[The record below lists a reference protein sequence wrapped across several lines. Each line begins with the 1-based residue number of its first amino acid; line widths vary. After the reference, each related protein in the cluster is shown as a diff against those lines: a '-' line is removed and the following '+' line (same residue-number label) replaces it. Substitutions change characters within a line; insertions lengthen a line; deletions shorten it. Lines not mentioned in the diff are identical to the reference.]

1 MAIGDIDFGPGV
13 SRPMDA
19 VKRQFS
25 AIVWQKGKPP
35 LDSELNLMSQVDWE
49 SLRQVVRNYMPSG
62 FLMDPTRSIEDYQFD
77 PLWANRFRLG
87 NPRIPIGHHDANEKD
102 SVVWANVNGWIIPVC
117 GTNTA
122 EGNLFNVINLKAPP
136 QSDARIDF
144 VFLEAWQCRVDPN
157 PSTTNKPSAST
168 LWKHGNVN
176 YGGTNLTDDLED
188 PTIGYE
194 TTARIQ
200 VQYRLRVQGGGGG
213 FGTSVPLDVYPDG
226 LGYPDIYGQGANATP
241 QAALGAFVNMRQEL
255 GDPGLWR
262 AGNGDPDNDYGTI
275 DGYVYA
281 IPVCAI
287 FRRGSNVYVA
297 VNQAGNPT
305 QNGSFCRTPSAIN
318 PSAADLS
325 TVRLNQFLR
334 SIDGVAAPA
343 IVSVTGLAGSGLD
356 DSGHVLSSVFLVID
370 NEIVGVSNVNVGAG
384 TITIPIGGRGRFGT
398 AAAGHVTGSIV
409 GFYNT
414 RPDGLFADEVAAT
427 DVLDLRHAV
436 NAQDWDFNRLLAHN
450 VAALA
455 KGTLRSAW
463 KLSAVGDTQGPVV
476 HEVDYMYA
484 SNAALVP
491 NYTYPVDGT
500 DGVRTVFSDAAAIQ
514 PDVTILL
521 DNDAVQVDGVVDDT
535 FETNVT
541 WDVSPGFH
549 ASGWMNSQ
557 TNQFTDNSVIH
568 LYTGGEDG
576 NGGARRTF
584 RTSGDRGVRLLT
596 PREYWKTG
604 YPTVTPDVGH
614 QYPVTLRFPNYRVFQ
629 PIPTDISGTP
639 TAGYPALADRHVG
652 PMYPSRESNFERPF
666 IVLGG
671 ILHSSLK
678 TTITANA
685 ATMTKTISGQVY
697 ELDVGINFDTYGNWY
712 STNTGVPPTPTEGEF
727 EDDPTQVVDPLF
739 HGLRTLYGMLTD
751 GGRDRTG
758 DSSEVYVVLY
768 GDKDSKTNN
777 GAFKV
782 VGAGTL
788 GMTMR
793 QGSLPTSIQLVPL
806 GAEALSGAPNGWDLT
821 NNVMTVEFRSQH
833 THAEDTSSHAT
844 DWADIAIVLTDLGGQ
859 KDNHPWGSLTIGNP
873 PVTYRAGLLGGSA
886 ADGYDLSLPVGAGP
900 DFFPELESKLLIS
913 VTLQYHPGHGAMARV
928 PDDIVR
934 FARTKSNPI
943 DGRYL
948 RQCPATLDPT
958 FPGFTGAPVDETVW
972 PANHIQLWNRLPGL
986 GWAAPDAPN
995 YGGNVVGF
1003 TEQDREHELFVDS
1016 GSKTAIFRPFR
1027 SREMT
1032 LGGVT
1037 YPTIAGPV
1045 TTGFAATKCL
1055 LGTYNFA
1062 AFHPGI
1068 FKDDL
1073 VLWTGTAGTEK
1084 RLGIEVP
1091 QEFMP
1096 RFGRQDIPF
1105 HRYDGEN
1112 PMVIMPG
1119 INHLF
1124 RDSADITNPVF
1135 NIIGGYPTVVGLA
1148 AVNPMYFLTCLDDQV
1163 TAVDYAKAGTTTL
1176 WANNVPYV
1184 GARLTTDISIF
1195 SPFGPE
1201 VLDNLLAVN
1210 SSDLGRGLRGIQLP
1224 PYYGPAR
1231 VIGVFDIRDAFT
1243 KTGHLINPIDRWS
1256 PDGADPAPNLLRED
1270 ADRQTLFILRDGA
1283 KDYTNE
1289 SGDHT
1294 YIIPENALDL
1304 TRCLNW
1310 DPNNPT
1316 DFADMDFVV
1325 VCTVFGF
1332 AKDWING
1339 NNYVLARGI
1348 NGAGVAQADG
1358 DVGLELNEG
1367 IPMVIP
1373 CPAAPDEFYVAY
1385 NRTAYQG
1392 DVYMSRQAT
1401 ASTASDYQ
1409 VRYGQLTSTQQYAMR
1424 WPIQQYDVNGAY
1436 VPQIPNARAFEVL
1449 ASMDF
1454 YTTMGTGKIG
1464 GQLYPGT
1471 PLDVGYVE
1479 NSENAALRKP
1489 DEASSPM
1496 WQVFPRAYSEGQ
1508 KSSDNRAQ
1516 MGLTVVSVGDLD
1528 QGIAA
1533 STDKKAFIKFKLL
1546 DGSYETLY
1554 YTRQQSVTAMTAYL
1568 AGLGV
1573 SNPANNLITIQETIK
1588 PREFKGTYTF
1598 PAPTTLIPGASTTKN
1613 ATITGASVGDSVVVS
1628 YDQDAPMTNV
1638 IIRGKVTATD
1648 TVTLLVTNVVTP
1660 SAFEMLGAAHDQAAI
1675 KSDTIAVI
1683 IGGAPVAIPAHDVS
1697 APWLYAFTGA
1707 SLTTGSMVIAAYS
1720 ASPGGDQEK
1729 LFFTGYVTGADQV
1742 AIRAHNPTDIP
1753 ITPNAGDVLR
1763 VAILEKFD
1771 VSATSV
1777 FTYDLGT
1784 EVVNIRVLHTP
1795 SPLTFDAANETAYE
1809 TVGKITN
1816 HPKISKSLV
1825 AKISLT
1831 STIRMEAVPTGA
1843 EGNQI
1848 RIAIGNMDP
1857 VIASVIS
1864 SALRLDAPYTN
1875 SRTNSVSFR
1884 LDTSAN
1890 FFGGRDVPMNAGPGT
1905 SQVKLTGMIERFPTG
1920 ALIQDSDFL
1929 CENPLIDSS
1938 SAMKSSAA
1946 GPRAIQS
1953 IMPLT
1958 NGGDEYTRFMGAPG
1972 ELVAQ
1977 SDGAVMTTSF
1987 GAWRRDN
1994 LTGSRIFRMYRGG
2007 GPLYVLSGDN
2017 PGGPVEW
2024 VSESFPSAITPVL
2037 KGGVLVCRA
2046 MLVRNFYEET
2056 QPLAGATKMSDGDEI
2071 QMVIS
2076 TYGMLG
2082 NTDLQRDG
2090 MTLSGVIS
2098 PAGYGEGYAASDRYR
2113 LAGRPMFKGTVRQVP
2128 NPANVILAVYPDGIR

>member
-1 MAIGDIDFGPGV
+1 MAIGDIDFGTGV

-35 LDSELNLMSQVDWE
+35 LDSELNLMSQVEWE
-49 SLRQVVRNYMPSG
+49 SLRQVVRSQMPSG
-62 FLMDPTRSIEDYQFD
+62 FLMDPTRSIEDYQFN
-77 PLWANRFRLG
+77 PLWSNRFRLG
-87 NPRIPIGHHDANEKD
+87 NPRTPVGLREGAEKD
-102 SVVWANVNGWIIPVC
+102 PVVWANVNGWIIPVC

-122 EGNLFNVINLKAPP
+122 EGNLFNVIDLKAPP
-136 QSDARIDF
+136 QSDARIDY

-168 LWKHGNVN
+168 LYKYGNVG
-176 YGGTNLTDDLED
+176 YGGTNLADDLED

-226 LGYPDIYGQGANATP
+226 LGYTDIYGQGANATP

-262 AGNGDPDNDYGTI
+262 AGNGDPDNNYGTI

-305 QNGSFCRTPSAIN
+305 QNGSFNRTPSAIS
-318 PSAADLS
+318 PSAADLTTLALSPVFPLSS
-325 TVRLNQFLR
+325 TYV
-334 SIDGVAAPA
+334 GPVT
-343 IVSVTGLAGSGLD
+343 VTGLADSGLAD
-356 DSGHVLSSVFLVID
+356 AGHILSSVFLVID
-370 NEIVGVSNVNVGAG
+370 GEIIGVSAINVGAG
-384 TITIPIGGRGRFGT
+384 TITIPAGGRGRFGT
-398 AAAGHVTGSIV
+398 AAVGHVAGSTI

-484 SNAALVP
+484 GNSALHP

-521 DNDAVQVDGVVDDT
+521 DNDAVQANGVVDDT

-557 TNQFTDNSVIH
+557 INKFTDNSVIH

-584 RTSGDRGVRLLT
+584 RDAGTRGVRILT

-604 YPTVTPDVGH
+604 YPTVTPDVGN
-614 QYPVTLRFPNYRVFQ
+614 QYPVTLRFPDYKAFQ

-639 TAGYPALADRHVG
+639 SAGYPALADRHVG
-652 PMYPSRESNFERPF
+652 PMYPSHESNFERPF

-671 ILHSSLK
+671 ILHTALK
-678 TTITANA
+678 TTLTANLA
-685 ATMTKTISGQVY
+685 SMKKTIAGQVY
-697 ELDVGINFDTYGNWY
+697 ELDVGIDFDAYGSWY
-712 STNTGVPPTPTEGEF
+712 STDTGLAPPNGEF
-727 EDDPTQVVDPLF
+727 ENNPANVADPLF

-751 GGRDRTG
+751 DGRDRTG
-758 DSSEVYVVLY
+758 DSSEVYVVMY
-768 GDKDSKTNN
+768 GDKGSKTNN

-793 QGSLPTSIQLVPL
+793 PGSNATSIQLVPL
-806 GAEALSGAPNGWDLT
+806 CAEPMLGVNSGWDNT
-821 NNVMTVEFRSQH
+821 GNVMTIEFRSQH

-844 DWADIAIVLTDLGGQ
+844 KWADIAIVLTDIGGQ
-859 KDNHPWGSLTIGNP
+859 TATHPWGALAVGNP

-900 DFFPELESKLLIS
+900 SFFPELESKLLIS
-913 VTLQYHPGHGAMARV
+913 TTLQYHPGHGAMARV

-934 FARTKSNPI
+934 FARTKANPT

-948 RQCPATLDPT
+948 RQCPATLDPA
-958 FPGFTGAPVDETVW
+958 FPGTTGAPVDEITW
-972 PANHIQLWNRLPGL
+972 PSNHVQLWNRLPGL
-986 GWAAPDAPN
+986 GWSAPFAPN

-1003 TEQDREHELFVDS
+1003 TEQDREHELFVDA

-1032 LGGVT
+1032 LGGTT
-1037 YPTIAGPV
+1037 YPTIAGPLA
-1045 TTGFAATKCL
+1045 GFAADKCL
-1055 LGTYNFA
+1055 LGVYDF
-1062 AFHPGI
+1062 PGGLI
-1068 FKDDL
+1068 YKDDL
-1073 VLWTGTAGTEK
+1073 ELWTGTSTTGK

-1091 QEFMP
+1091 REFMP

-1112 PMVIMPG
+1112 PMAIMPG

-1135 NIIGGYPTVVGLA
+1135 NIIGGYSTVAVLA
-1148 AVNPMYFLTCLDDQV
+1148 AVNPMYFLTALNGGG
-1163 TAVDYAKAGTTTL
+1163 AAIPYAKAGTTVG

-1184 GARLTTDISIF
+1184 GARLTTDIDIF

-1243 KTGHLINPIDRWS
+1243 KTGHLINPTDRWS

-1270 ADRQTLFILRDGA
+1270 ADRQSLFILRDGA

-1316 DFADMDFVV
+1316 DFANMDFVV

-1339 NNYVLARGI
+1339 NNYVMARGI
-1348 NGAGVAQADG
+1348 NGNGVVQADG
-1358 DVGLELNEG
+1358 DASLELNEG

-1409 VRYGQLTSTQQYAMR
+1409 VRYGQLTSSQQYAMR
-1424 WPIQQYDVNGAY
+1424 WPIQQYDSSGNY
-1436 VPQIPNARAFEVL
+1436 VPQTPNARAFEVL

-1464 GQLYPGT
+1464 GQLYAGT
-1471 PLDVGYVE
+1471 PLDVGFVE
-1479 NSENAALRKP
+1479 NTPNAALRKP
-1489 DEASSPM
+1489 DSLRSPM
-1496 WQVFPRAYSEGQ
+1496 WQVFPRTYSEGQ
-1508 KSSDNRAQ
+1508 KSSDNRAWANLILGDVTQ
-1516 MGLTVVSVGDLD
+1516 LDTSAAGLTTS
-1528 QGIAA
+1528 
-1533 STDKKAFIKFKLL
+1533 KAFIKFKLL
-1546 DGSYETLY
+1546 DGSYETMWF
-1554 YTRQQSVTAMTAYL
+1554 TRQQSKVAMDAAKGSANVILVSEVTK
-1568 AGLGV
+1568 
-1573 SNPANNLITIQETIK
+1573 PQEFTT
-1588 PREFKGTYTF
+1588 TYTVPGGT
-1598 PAPTTLIPGASTTKN
+1598 PALEPEVSFTSANISV
-1613 ATITGASVGDSVVVS
+1613 TGAEVGDSVIVELN
-1628 YDQDAPMTNV
+1628 QANAAN
-1638 IIRGKVTATD
+1638 IGKVNIHGWVDTSGNVKVRLHNHITPAAFQLLGGNNSQAIRDITGANSRLTGD
-1648 TVTLLVTNVVTP
+1648 TVAAHGMSLITTTPTGFPEVDPTKSQMVLVTYVND
-1660 SAFEMLGAAHDQAAI
+1660 ADEDG
-1675 KSDTIAVI
+1675 
-1683 IGGAPVAIPAHDVS
+1683 
-1697 APWLYAFTGA
+1697 
-1707 SLTTGSMVIAAYS
+1707 
-1720 ASPGGDQEK
+1720 
-1729 LFFTGYVTGADQV
+1729 LFFTGEVSGIGDLILT
-1742 AIRAHNPTDIP
+1742 AHNPTNGA
-1753 ITPNAGDVLR
+1753 ITWGAGGSKDLR
-1763 VAILEKFD
+1763 IAILENFD
-1771 VSATSV
+1771 VAS
-1777 FTYDLGT
+1777 FTFAIANWGM
-1784 EVVNIRVLHTP
+1784 NIRVLHTP
-1795 SPLTFDAANETAYE
+1795 SDSWAQYGDRITQTAVNAYA
-1809 TVGKITN
+1809 KIAT
-1816 HPKISKSLV
+1816 HPKISKSVIIRNPL
-1825 AKISLT
+1825 SP
-1831 STIRMEAVPTGA
+1831 TIYMEATAVGE
-1843 EGNQI
+1843 EGNQVQVSV
-1848 RIAIGNMDP
+1848 GHTDP
-1857 VIASVIS
+1857 VIAASVFS
-1864 SALRLDAPYTN
+1864 YLRLEVPHANNRVNAYPLR
-1875 SRTNSVSFR
+1875 S
-1884 LDTSAN
+1884 DTSVN
-1890 FFGGRDVPMNAGPGT
+1890 FFGGRDIPKNAGPGT

-1929 CENPLIDSS
+1929 CENPLVDSS

-1953 IMPLT
+1953 IIPLT

-1972 ELVAQ
+1972 EIMAQ

-1987 GAWRRDN
+1987 SAWRRNN
-1994 LTGSRIFRMYRGG
+1994 LAGSRIFRMYRGG
-2007 GPLYVLSGDN
+2007 GPLYVLGGDN
-2017 PGGPVEW
+2017 PGGPVDW
-2024 VSESFPSAITPVL
+2024 VSESFPASITPVL

-2056 QPLAGATKMSDGDEI
+2056 HPNAGVTKVSDGDEI
-2071 QMVIS
+2071 QMVIA

-2082 NTDLQRDG
+2082 DSTLQRDG

-2128 NPANVILAVYPDGIR
+2128 DPTDVVLAVYPDGLR

>member
-1 MAIGDIDFGPGV
+1 MAIGDIDFGTGV

-19 VKRQFS
+19 TKRQFS

-49 SLRQVVRNYMPSG
+49 SLRQVVRNQMPSG
-62 FLMDPTRSIEDYQFD
+62 FLMDPTRSIEDYHFN

-87 NPRIPIGHHDANEKD
+87 NPRIPMGAHDSAEKD
-102 SVVWANVNGWIIPVC
+102 PVVWANVNGWIIPIC
-117 GTNTA
+117 GTNVET
-122 EGNLFNVINLKAPP
+122 EGDLFNVVDLKAPP
-136 QSDARIDF
+136 ASDARIDY

-157 PSTTNKPSAST
+157 PSATNKPSAST
-168 LWKHGNVN
+168 LWKYGNVV

-262 AGNGDPDNDYGTI
+262 AGNGDPDNNYGTI

-281 IPVCAI
+281 IPICAI
-287 FRRGSNVYVA
+287 FRRGSNPYVA
-297 VNQAGNPT
+297 VSQAGNPT
-305 QNGSFCRTPSAIN
+305 QNGAFLRTPSAIN
-318 PSAADLS
+318 PSAANL
-325 TVRLNQFLR
+325 TTLTLNQFLDFE
-334 SIDGVAAPA
+334 DGVSAPVVVN
-343 IVSVTGLAGSGLD
+343 VSNLAGSGLD
-356 DSGHVLSSVFLVID
+356 DAGHILSSVFLVID
-370 NEIVGVSNVNVGAG
+370 DEIIGVSHVDAG
-384 TITIPIGGRGRFGT
+384 LNQITIPAGGRGRFGT
-398 AAAGHVTGSIV
+398 AAVGHVNGSTIQ
-409 GFYNT
+409 FYNT
-414 RPDGLFADEVAAT
+414 RADGLFADEVAAT

-463 KLSAVGDTQGPVV
+463 KLAGKGDTQGPVV

-484 SNAALVP
+484 GNVALVP
-491 NYTYPVDGT
+491 NHTQAVDGT

-514 PDVTILL
+514 PEVTILL
-521 DNDAVQVDGVVDDT
+521 DNDAVQADGVVDDT
-535 FETNVT
+535 FETNVA

-557 TNQFTDNSVIH
+557 TNKFTDNTVIH
-568 LYTGGEDG
+568 LYSGGEDG

-584 RTSGDRGVRLLT
+584 RTPGDRGVRLLT

-604 YPTVTPDVGH
+604 YPTVTPDVGN
-614 QYPVTLRFPNYRVFQ
+614 QYPVTIRFPDYKVFQ
-629 PIPTDISGTP
+629 PMPTDISGTP
-639 TAGYPALADRHVG
+639 TADYPAFADRHVG
-652 PMYPSRESNFERPF
+652 PMYPTRESNFERPF

-671 ILHSSLK
+671 ILHTALKVAITSADLSLVG
-678 TTITANA
+678 
-685 ATMTKTISGQVY
+685 SLREV
-697 ELDVGINFDTYGNWY
+697 DVGIDFDAYGNWY
-712 STNTGVPPTPTEGEF
+712 SKDDGTINGEF
-727 EDDPTQVVDPLF
+727 DDDPAKVADPLF
-739 HGLRTLYGMLTD
+739 HGLRTLYGMLT
-751 GGRDRTG
+751 GGGQDFTG
-758 DSSEVYVVLY
+758 GSSEVYVVLY
-768 GDKDSKTNN
+768 GDKDSQTNN
-777 GAFKV
+777 GAFRV
-782 VGAGTL
+782 IGAGKDAKYTAFNA
-788 GMTMR
+788 
-793 QGSLPTSIQLVPL
+793 SKATSIVVVPL
-806 GAEALSGAPNGWDLT
+806 SPEFGGWNAT
-821 NNVMTVEFRSQH
+821 GNNLTVEFRSQH

-859 KDNHPWGSLTIGNP
+859 DTDHPWGSSTIGG
-873 PVTYRAGLLGGSA
+873 VSTRAGLLGQGA
-886 ADGYDLSLPVGAGP
+886 ADGYDLSLPVAGP
-900 DFFPELESKLLIS
+900 DSFPEIESKLLIS
-913 VTLQYHPGHGAMARV
+913 LTLQYHPGHGAMARV

-934 FARTKSNPI
+934 FARTKSNPT

-972 PANHIQLWNRLPGL
+972 PSNHVQLWNRLPGL
-986 GWAAPDAPN
+986 GWSAPN
-995 YGGNVVGF
+995 APSYGGNVVGY
-1003 TEQDREHELFVDS
+1003 TEQDREHELFVDA

-1027 SREMT
+1027 SRDMT
-1032 LGGVT
+1032 LGGTT
-1037 YPTIAGPV
+1037 YPTIAGPLA
-1045 TTGFAATKCL
+1045 GFAADKCL
-1055 LGTYNFA
+1055 LGVYDF
-1062 AFHPGI
+1062 PGGAI

-1073 VLWTGTAGTEK
+1073 ELWTGTAGTEK

-1091 QEFMP
+1091 REFMP

-1135 NIIGGYPTVVGLA
+1135 KILGGYSTVPGLA
-1148 AVNPMYFLTCLDDQV
+1148 TVNMMYFM
-1163 TAVDYAKAGTTTL
+1163 TALNGGGAAIPYAKAGTTVGWT
-1176 WANNVPYV
+1176 NNVPYV
-1184 GARLTTDISIF
+1184 GARLTTDINIF
-1195 SPFGPE
+1195 SPYGPE
-1201 VLDNLLAVN
+1201 VLDKLLAVN

-1224 PYYGPAR
+1224 PYYGPSR
-1231 VIGVFDIRDAFT
+1231 VIGVYDIRDAFT
-1243 KTGHLINPIDRWS
+1243 KTGHLINPTDRWS

-1270 ADRQTLFILRDGA
+1270 ADRQTLFILQDGA

-1304 TRCLNW
+1304 SRCLNW
-1310 DPNNPT
+1310 NPAAPT
-1316 DFADMDFVV
+1316 DFKDMDFVV

-1348 NGAGVAQADG
+1348 NGQGVVQSDG
-1358 DVGLELNEG
+1358 DVDLNMIEG
-1367 IPMVIP
+1367 VPMVIP

-1392 DVYMSRQAT
+1392 DVFMSRQNT
-1401 ASTASDYQ
+1401 ASTTTDYQ
-1409 VRYGQLTSTQQYAMR
+1409 VRYGQLTSAQQYAMR
-1424 WPIQQYDVNGAY
+1424 LPIQQYDINGVY
-1436 VPQIPNARAFEVL
+1436 VPQTPNARAFEVL

-1471 PLDVGYVE
+1471 PLDIGYVE
-1479 NSENAALRKP
+1479 NSPHAALRKP
-1489 DEASSPM
+1489 DEATSPM
-1496 WQVFPRAYSEGQ
+1496 WQVFPRTYSEGQ
-1508 KSSDNRAQ
+1508 KSSSNRA
-1516 MGLTVVSVGDLD
+1516 GLNLALLAVDELD
-1528 QGIAA
+1528 TGAA
-1533 STDKKAFIKFKLL
+1533 ATTTGKAFIRFKLL
-1546 DGSYETLY
+1546 DGTYATLWFSRDQSLAAMNAAKGSDNVIPIDETY
-1554 YTRQQSVTAMTAYL
+1554 
-1568 AGLGV
+1568 
-1573 SNPANNLITIQETIK
+1573 K
-1588 PREFKGTYTF
+1588 PRELLGTWT
-1598 PAPTTLIPGASTTKN
+1598 ANGATLKPGGHTVQTIAIP
-1613 ATITGASVGDSVVVS
+1613 GASVGDSVVVNFDTGVS
-1628 YDQDAPMTNV
+1628 FLDQLQVRGWVDAPGSVNLRFSNVWTPTGYMSLPDGGGQSTNPAQISQAFV
-1638 IIRGKVTATD
+1638 VPGPGTVPANSYVSLGTMAFPGAT
-1648 TVTLLVTNVVTP
+1648 TSMAA
-1660 SAFEMLGAAHDQAAI
+1660 SANYSG
-1675 KSDTIAVI
+1675 TIDEN
-1683 IGGAPVAIPAHDVS
+1683 G
-1697 APWLYAFTGA
+1697 
-1707 SLTTGSMVIAAYS
+1707 
-1720 ASPGGDQEK
+1720 
-1729 LFFTGYVTGADQV
+1729 LFFTAIPSAADTV
-1742 AIRAHNPTDIP
+1742 EVFAHNPLLVATGFGGVP
-1753 ITPNAGDVLR
+1753 KTLR
-1763 VAILEKFD
+1763 VSVFNPLSIVGYTWTLSNDVNVRVLQTPGPGWASLES
-1771 VSATSV
+1771 VSATALNILSKMYFHPTLSRSV
-1777 FTYDLGT
+1777 
-1784 EVVNIRVLHTP
+1784 VVEAEAST
-1795 SPLTFDAANETAYE
+1795 
-1809 TVGKITN
+1809 
-1816 HPKISKSLV
+1816 
-1825 AKISLT
+1825 
-1831 STIRMEAVPTGA
+1831 TIRM
-1843 EGNQI
+1843 
-1848 RIAIGNMDP
+1848 M
-1857 VIASVIS
+1857 S
-1864 SALRLDAPYTN
+1864 SATGVDGNAIRVTIGHSDPSMTITNYMRLNAPYTN
-1875 SRTNSVSFR
+1875 DTTNASVIRSV
-1884 LDTSAN
+1884 TSAN

-1929 CENPLIDSS
+1929 CENPLVDSS

-1953 IMPLT
+1953 IIPLT

-1972 ELVAQ
+1972 ELIAQ

-1987 GAWRRDN
+1987 SAWRRND

-2007 GPLYVLSGDN
+2007 GPLYVLGGDN
-2017 PGGPVEW
+2017 PGGPVDW
-2024 VSESFPSAITPVL
+2024 VSESFPAAITPVL

-2056 QPLAGATKMSDGDEI
+2056 NPIAGAIKVSDGDEI
-2071 QMVIS
+2071 QMIIA

-2082 NTDLQRDG
+2082 NTNLQRDG

-2113 LAGRPMFKGTVRQVP
+2113 LAGRPMFKRAVRQVP
-2128 NPANVILAVYPDGIR
+2128 DPTDVVLAVYPDGLR

>member
-1 MAIGDIDFGPGV
+1 MAEDWGTGV
-13 SRPMDA
+13 SRTLDA

-25 AIVWQKGKPP
+25 GVVWQKGRPP
-35 LDSELNLMSQVDWE
+35 LDSELNLVSQIE
-49 SLRQVVRNYMPSG
+49 SENRRQLIQSQMPSG
-62 FLMDPTRSIEDYQFD
+62 FIMDPTRSMEDYQFS
-77 PLWANRFRLG
+77 PQWSNRFRLG
-87 NPRIPIGHHDANEKD
+87 NPRIPMGHRDTAAEKD
-102 SVVWANVNGWIIPVC
+102 PVVWANVNGWIIPVV
-117 GTNTA
+117 GTGTS
-122 EGNLFNVINLKAPP
+122 EGNLFNVIDLKAPP
-136 QSDARIDF
+136 ASDARIDF
-144 VFLEAWQCRVDPN
+144 VFLEAWRCRVDPN
-157 PSTTNKPSAST
+157 PSTVNKPSSST
-168 LWKHGNVN
+168 LFPDGNVG
-176 YGGTNLTDDLED
+176 YGGTNLPDDLED

-213 FGTSVPLDVYPDG
+213 FGTSVPLAVYPDG
-226 LGYPDIYGQGANATP
+226 LSYPDIYGQGANATP
-241 QAALGAFVNMRQEL
+241 QAVLGAFVNMRQEL

-287 FRRGSNVYVA
+287 FRRGSNVYMA

-305 QNGSFCRTPSAIN
+305 QNGAFCRTPSAIN

-325 TVRLNQFLR
+325 TVAL
-334 SIDGVAAPA
+334 GPA
-343 IVSVTGLAGSGLD
+343 FHLSPNYVGPVTVTGLAGSGLD
-356 DSGHVLSSVFLVID
+356 DAGHVLSSVFLVID
-370 NEIVGVSNVNVGAG
+370 GEIIGVSNVNVGAG
-384 TITIPIGGRGRFGT
+384 TGTITIPSGGRGRFGT
-398 AAAGHVTGSIV
+398 AAVGHAARSVI

-414 RPDGLFADEVAAT
+414 RPDGLFADEIAAQ

-436 NAQDWDFNRLLAHN
+436 NVQDWDFNRLLAHN

-463 KLSAVGDTQGPVV
+463 KMSATGDTQGSVV

-491 NYTYPVDGT
+491 NGTCPVDGT
-500 DGVRTVFSDAAAIQ
+500 DGVRTVFSDAAVIQ

-521 DNDAVQVDGVVDDT
+521 DNNATQVNGVVDDT

-549 ASGWMNSQ
+549 ASGWMNSLG
-557 TNQFTDNSVIH
+557 TSFTDNTVIH

-584 RTSGDRGVRLLT
+584 HEAGTRGVRPLT

-604 YPTVTPDVGH
+604 YPTVTPDTGN
-614 QYPVTLRFPNYRVFQ
+614 QYPVTLRFPNYPVFQ
-629 PIPTDISGTP
+629 PMPTGITGTP

-671 ILHSSLK
+671 ILHTALK

-685 ATMTKTISGQVY
+685 ATMAQSIVGPVY
-697 ELDVGINFDTYGNWY
+697 ELNVGINFDTDGNWY
-712 STNTGVPPTPTEGEF
+712 SQDAAKDF
-727 EDDPTQVVDPLF
+727 EDDPTKVTNPLF

-768 GDKDSKTNN
+768 GDKGSKTNN

-782 VGAGTL
+782 VGVGTM
-788 GMTMR
+788 GMTLR
-793 QGSLPTSIQLVPL
+793 PGSLPTSIQLVPL
-806 GAEALSGAPNGWDLT
+806 SPEFSAWDDTT

-844 DWADIAIVLTDLGGQ
+844 KWADIAIVLTDIGGQ
-859 KDNHPWGSLTIGNP
+859 TGAHPWGSLDIGGSTI
-873 PVTYRAGLLGGSA
+873 RAGLLGGSA
-886 ADGYDLSLPVGAGP
+886 ADGYNLSLPVGAGP
-900 DFFPELESKLLIS
+900 EFFPNLESKLLIS
-913 VTLQYHPGHGAMARV
+913 MTLQYYPGHGAMARV
-928 PDDIVR
+928 PDEIVR

-958 FPGFTGAPVDETVW
+958 FPGFTGAPADETVW
-972 PANHIQLWNRLPGL
+972 PSNHVQLWNRLPGL
-986 GWAAPDAPN
+986 GWAAPHAPN

-1003 TEQDREHELFVDS
+1003 TEQDREHELFVDA

-1032 LGGVT
+1032 LGGTT
-1037 YPTIAGPV
+1037 YPTIVGLV
-1045 TTGFAATKCL
+1045 TTGFAEDQCL
-1055 LGTYNFA
+1055 LGSYNFF

-1068 FKDDL
+1068 NKDDL
-1073 VLWTGTAGTEK
+1073 NLWTGLAGTGK
-1084 RLGIEVP
+1084 RLGLEIP
-1091 QEFMP
+1091 REFMP

-1135 NIIGGYPTVVGLA
+1135 KIIGGYSTAPGVA
-1148 AVNPMYFLTCLDDQV
+1148 AVNPMYFLTALNGGG
-1163 TAVDYAKAGTTTL
+1163 AAIDYAKAGTTVGWT
-1176 WANNVPYV
+1176 NNVPYV

-1195 SPFGPE
+1195 APYGQE

-1231 VIGVFDIRDAFT
+1231 VMGVFDIRDAFT
-1243 KTGHLINPIDRWS
+1243 TSGHLINPTDRWS

-1310 DPNNPT
+1310 DPNSPT
-1316 DFADMDFVV
+1316 DFKDMDFVV

-1339 NNYVLARGI
+1339 NNYVTYRKV
-1348 NGAGVAQADG
+1348 NGVGVTQSDG
-1358 DVGLELNEG
+1358 APSSSFLVDG

-1409 VRYGQLTSTQQYAMR
+1409 VRYGQLTSAQQYAMR
-1424 WPIQQYDVNGAY
+1424 WPIQQYDSLGVY

-1464 GQLYPGT
+1464 GQLYAGT
-1471 PLDVGYVE
+1471 PLDVGHVE
-1479 NSENAALRKP
+1479 NSANAALRKP
-1489 DEASSPM
+1489 DSETSPM
-1496 WQVFPRAYSEGQ
+1496 WQVFPRTFSEGQ
-1508 KSSDNRAQ
+1508 KSSENRAS
-1516 MGLTVVSVGDLD
+1516 LDLVILNNTLLDVGDPLVAGD
-1528 QGIAA
+1528 EGKCA
-1533 STDKKAFIKFKLL
+1533 TLRFDLL
-1546 DGSYETLY
+1546 DG
-1554 YTRQQSVTAMTAYL
+1554 
-1568 AGLGV
+1568 
-1573 SNPANNLITIQETIK
+1573 TIQEFWFSYQNHVDALKAGPLSVPAANIIVVNQTSH
-1588 PREFKGTYTF
+1588 PVEFTQTYTF
-1598 PAPTTLIPGASTTKN
+1598 PDGTFVPI
-1613 ATITGASVGDSVVVS
+1613 ATPLQTSVTVTGAAVGDSVVIN
-1628 YDQDAPMTNV
+1628 YDTGLSGLVAIRGFVTAPDTVNVLTTLVGSQAAYLLLGVDNDVPVIRGITFTMTGAIASLGMQTVAGIAFTSVAAGNVLVAGVASSADEDGLFFTAEVTAAGFISITAHNPTGAPIGALNDTRNLKVAVLNENTTAQMANMTNV
-1638 IIRGKVTATD
+1638 ILA
-1648 TVTLLVTNVVTP
+1648 
-1660 SAFEMLGAAHDQAAI
+1660 
-1675 KSDTIAVI
+1675 
-1683 IGGAPVAIPAHDVS
+1683 
-1697 APWLYAFTGA
+1697 
-1707 SLTTGSMVIAAYS
+1707 
-1720 ASPGGDQEK
+1720 
-1729 LFFTGYVTGADQV
+1729 
-1742 AIRAHNPTDIP
+1742 
-1753 ITPNAGDVLR
+1753 
-1763 VAILEKFD
+1763 
-1771 VSATSV
+1771 
-1777 FTYDLGT
+1777 
-1784 EVVNIRVLHTP
+1784 IRVLHT
-1795 SPLTFDAANETAYE
+1795 LEIGETFRTVANAVTVINAHPALQRTVQAATA
-1809 TVGKITN
+1809 GDNSI
-1816 HPKISKSLV
+1816 HLV
-1825 AKISLT
+1825 AI
-1831 STIRMEAVPTGA
+1831 PTGA
-1843 EGNQI
+1843 EGNSI
-1848 RIAIGNMDP
+1848 R
-1857 VIASVIS
+1857 VSVQHKNVGTLIYN
-1864 SALRLDAPYTN
+1864 ALAVPAPHSNERAVGGKITKSYL
-1875 SRTNSVSFR
+1875 VGGK
-1884 LDTSAN
+1884 DT
-1890 FFGGRDVPMNAGPGT
+1890 PMNAGPGT
-1905 SQVKLTGMIERFPTG
+1905 SQVKLTGMTERLPMG
-1920 ALIQDSDFL
+1920 ALIQDSDFM
-1929 CENPLIDSS
+1929 CENPLVDSS
-1938 SAMKSSAA
+1938 SAMKSSTA
-1946 GPRAIQS
+1946 GLNAIQS
-1953 IMPLT
+1953 IIPLT
-1958 NGGDEYTRFMGAPG
+1958 NGGEEYTRFMGAPG
-1972 ELVAQ
+1972 ELIAQ
-1977 SDGAVMTTSF
+1977 SDGAIMTTSF
-1987 GAWRRDN
+1987 GAWRRNN
-1994 LTGSRIFRMYRGG
+1994 LTGSRIFRLYRGG
-2007 GPLYVLSGDN
+2007 GPLFVLGGGADGNS
-2017 PGGPVEW
+2017 GGPIDW
-2024 VSESFPSAITPVL
+2024 VSESFPAAITPVL

-2056 QPLAGATKMSDGDEI
+2056 QPNAGVTKVSDGDEI
-2071 QMVIS
+2071 QMVIA
-2076 TYGMLG
+2076 TYGMFG
-2082 NTDLQRDG
+2082 DVNLQKDG

-2128 NPANVILAVYPDGIR
+2128 DPSDVTLAVYPDGIR

>member
-1 MAIGDIDFGPGV
+1 MAIGDIDFGTGV

-19 VKRQFS
+19 TKRQFS

-35 LDSELNLMSQVDWE
+35 LDSELNLMSQVEWE
-49 SLRQVVRNYMPSG
+49 SLRQVVRNQMPSG
-62 FLMDPTRSIEDYQFD
+62 FLMDPTRSIEDYQFN
-77 PLWANRFRLG
+77 PAWANRFRLG
-87 NPRIPIGHHDANEKD
+87 NPRIPMGSRESVEKD
-102 SVVWANVNGWIIPVC
+102 PVVWANVNGWVIPIC

-122 EGNLFNVINLKAPP
+122 EGDLFNVINLKAPP

-157 PSTTNKPSAST
+157 PSTTNKPSSST
-168 LWKHGNVN
+168 VWKYGNVN
-176 YGGTNLTDDLED
+176 YGGTNLADDIED

-226 LGYPDIYGQGANATP
+226 LGCNDIYGQGANATP
-241 QAALGAFVNMRQEL
+241 QAGLGAFVNMRQEL

-262 AGNGDPDNDYGTI
+262 AGNGDPDNNYGTI

-305 QNGSFCRTPSAIN
+305 QNGAFLRTPSAIN

-325 TVRLNQFLR
+325 TVTLTNAL
-334 SIDGVAAPA
+334 SPTSGVSALAT
-343 IVSVTGLAGSGLD
+343 VTVTGLAGSGLD
-356 DSGHVLSSVFLVID
+356 DAGHVLTSTFLTI
-370 NEIVGVSNVNVGAG
+370 NGEIIGVSAINVGAG
-384 TITIPIGGRGRFGT
+384 TITIPAGGRGRFGT
-398 AAAGHVTGSIV
+398 ASVGHMAGSVI

-484 SNAALVP
+484 GNSALHP

-521 DNDAVQVDGVVDDT
+521 DNHATQVNGVVDDT

-549 ASGWMNSQ
+549 ASGWMNS
-557 TNQFTDNSVIH
+557 TTTLFTDNTVIH

-584 RTSGDRGVRLLT
+584 RDAGTRGVRLLT

-604 YPTVTPDVGH
+604 YPTVNPDVGNQH
-614 QYPVTLRFPNYRVFQ
+614 PVTLRFPNYPVFM
-629 PIPTDISGTP
+629 PMPTDITGTP
-639 TAGYPALADRHVG
+639 TPGYPALAARHVG
-652 PMYPSRESNFERPF
+652 PMFPSRESNFERPF

-671 ILHSSLK
+671 ILHTALK
-678 TTITANA
+678 TTITSA
-685 ATMTKTISGQVY
+685 ALVKTGSIFEV
-697 ELDVGINFDTYGNWY
+697 DVGVNFDVLGNWY
-712 STNTGVPPTPTEGEF
+712 SMNNGEIQ
-727 EDDPTQVVDPLF
+727 DDPTAVADPLF
-739 HGLRTLYGMLTD
+739 HGMRTLFGMLTD
-751 GGRDRTG
+751 GGRDSSG
-758 DSSEVYVVLY
+758 QSSEVYIVMY

-782 VGAGTL
+782 LGAGQTT
-788 GMTMR
+788 GYTCYNA
-793 QGSLPTSIQLVPL
+793 SNPTSIVVQ
-806 GAEALSGAPNGWDLT
+806 ALSPEFTDWDVATGNIL
-821 NNVMTVEFRSQH
+821 TVEFRSQH

-844 DWADIAIVLTDLGGQ
+844 KWADIAIVLTDIGGQ
-859 KDNHPWGSLTIGNP
+859 TNDHQWGSLNVSGSDQ
-873 PVTYRAGLLGGSA
+873 RAGLLGQGA
-886 ADGYDLSLPVGAGP
+886 ADGYDLSLPMTGGSP
-900 DFFPELESKLLIS
+900 NFPILDSKLLIS
-913 VTLQYHPGHGAMARV
+913 TTLLYHPGHGAMARV

-958 FPGFTGAPVDETVW
+958 FPGFTGAPIDETVW
-972 PANHIQLWNRLPGL
+972 PSNHVQLWNRLPGL
-986 GWAAPDAPN
+986 GWSAPHAPN

-1003 TEQDREHELFVDS
+1003 TEQDREHELFVDA

-1027 SREMT
+1027 SRDMT

-1037 YPTIAGPV
+1037 YPTIGGPT
-1045 TTGFAATKCL
+1045 TTGFLSTYCL
-1055 LGTYNFA
+1055 LGTYNFS

-1073 VLWTGTAGTEK
+1073 GLWTGTAGTEK
-1084 RLGIEVP
+1084 RLGIEIP
-1091 QEFMP
+1091 REFMP

-1119 INHLF
+1119 INHLL
-1124 RDSADITNPVF
+1124 RDTADITNPVF
-1135 NIIGGYPTVVGLA
+1135 NIIGGYPTSVGVA
-1148 AVNPMYFLTCLDDQV
+1148 AVNPMYFLTCLDDKV
-1163 TAVDYAKAGTTTL
+1163 SAVPYAKAGTTTL

-1195 SPFGPE
+1195 TPFGPE
-1201 VLDNLLAVN
+1201 VLDRLLEVN
-1210 SSDLGRGLRGIQLP
+1210 SSDFGRGLRGIQLP
-1224 PYYGPAR
+1224 PYYGPSR
-1231 VIGVFDIRDAFT
+1231 VIGVYDIRDAFT
-1243 KTGHLINPIDRWS
+1243 KSGHLINPIDRWS

-1316 DFADMDFVV
+1316 DFKDMDFVV

-1332 AKDWING
+1332 SKDWING

-1348 NGAGVAQADG
+1348 SGAGAIQSDG
-1358 DVGLELNEG
+1358 PSNTSFLVDG

-1436 VPQIPNARAFEVL
+1436 VPQTPNARSFEVL

-1464 GQLYPGT
+1464 GQFYPGT
-1471 PLDVGYVE
+1471 PLDVGYIE
-1479 NSENAALRKP
+1479 NSPNAALRKP
-1489 DEASSPM
+1489 DSATSPM
-1496 WQVFPRAYSEGQ
+1496 WQVFPRTYSEGQ
-1508 KSSDNRAQ
+1508 KSSENRAQ
-1516 MGLTVVSVGDLD
+1516 MGMTLLSVDQLD
-1528 QGIAA
+1528 QGGSA
-1533 STDKKAFIKFKLL
+1533 STDHKAFIKFKLL
-1546 DGSYETLY
+1546 DGSSETLW
-1554 YTRQQSVTAMTAYL
+1554 YTRQQSYTAMQTYL

-1573 SNPANNLITIQETIK
+1573 ADPSANLIRISETVK
-1588 PREFKGTYTF
+1588 PQEFKTTYQI
-1598 PAPTTLIPGASTTKN
+1598 PGGAPTLPPSSIFTSSDIPLPGVEVGDAVIAEFAQGEMALGRLDVHAWVDSTDNVKVRVTNN
-1613 ATITGASVGDSVVVS
+1613 ATRT
-1628 YDQDAPMTNV
+1628 
-1638 IIRGKVTATD
+1638 
-1648 TVTLLVTNVVTP
+1648 
-1660 SAFEMLGAAHDQAAI
+1660 AFEMLGASNDHDAI
-1675 KSDTIAVI
+1675 FDVQSNWA
-1683 IGGAPVAIPAHDVS
+1683 GGAGLPHVF
-1697 APWLYAFTGA
+1697 APDSIWVVPTNGIFTGA
-1707 SLTTGSMVIAAYS
+1707 DASKDQVVIAGYKVSSDEDGLVFTATTLGVGNVVVTAYNFTS
-1720 ASPGGDQEK
+1720 A
-1729 LFFTGYVTGADQV
+1729 
-1742 AIRAHNPTDIP
+1742 P
-1753 ITPNAGDVLR
+1753 ITWNAEKDLR

-1771 VSATSV
+1771 FAGH
-1777 FTYDLGT
+1777 TYSLANA
-1784 EVVNIRVLHTP
+1784 VMKIRVLHTP
-1795 SPLTFDAANETAYE
+1795 SGFMPEAANETALN
-1809 TVGKITN
+1809 TLKTIVD
-1816 HPKISKSLV
+1816 HPKISRSIAVSKV
-1825 AKISLT
+1825 GLT
-1831 STIRMEAVPTGA
+1831 SSMHFEAVPTGA

-1848 RIAIGNMDP
+1848 RITVGNNDP
-1857 VIASVIS
+1857 ALAASIATT
-1864 SALRLDAPYTN
+1864 LRLETPYTN
-1875 SRTNSVSFR
+1875 NRTNSQSFKA
-1884 LDTSAN
+1884 DTSAN
-1890 FFGGRDVPMNAGPGT
+1890 FYGGRDISMNAGPGT

-1929 CENPLIDSS
+1929 CENPLVDSS

-1953 IMPLT
+1953 IIPLT

-1972 ELVAQ
+1972 ELIAQ

-1987 GAWRRDN
+1987 AAWRRNN

-2007 GPLYVLSGDN
+2007 GPLYVLGGDN
-2017 PGGPVEW
+2017 PGGPVDW
-2024 VSESFPSAITPVL
+2024 VSESFPAAITPVL

-2056 QPLAGATKMSDGDEI
+2056 HPNAGVTKVSDGDEI

-2076 TYGMLG
+2076 TYGMFG
-2082 NTDLQRDG
+2082 NTELQKDG

-2128 NPANVILAVYPDGIR
+2128 DPASVTLAVYPDGIR

>member
-1 MAIGDIDFGPGV
+1 MAEDWGTGV
-13 SRPMDA
+13 SQTLSA
-19 VKRQFS
+19 LNRQFS
-25 AIVWQKGKPP
+25 GVVWQKGKPP
-35 LDSELNLMSQVDWE
+35 LDRELNLMSQVEWE
-49 SLRQVVRNYMPSG
+49 TLRQVVRNQMPSG
-62 FLMDPTRSIEDYQFD
+62 FLMDPTRSIDDYQFD
-77 PLWANRFRLG
+77 PSWANRFRLG
-87 NPRIPIGHHDANEKD
+87 NPRIPMGHRESAEKD
-102 SVVWANVNGWIIPVC
+102 PVVWVNVNGWIIPVC

-157 PSTTNKPSAST
+157 PSATNKPSTST
-168 LWKHGNVN
+168 IWKYGNVN
-176 YGGTNLTDDLED
+176 YGGTNLPDDIED

-226 LGYPDIYGQGANATP
+226 LGYTDIYGQGANATP
-241 QAALGAFVNMRQEL
+241 QAALGAFTNMRTEL

-262 AGNGDPDNDYGTI
+262 AGNGDPDNNYGTI

-281 IPVCAI
+281 VPVCAI

-305 QNGSFCRTPSAIN
+305 QNGAFCRTPSAIN

-325 TVRLNQFLR
+325 TVALTSALSSTYVGAVN
-334 SIDGVAAPA
+334 
-343 IVSVTGLAGSGLD
+343 VTGLAGSGLD
-356 DSGHVLSSVFLVID
+356 DAGHVLSSVFLVID
-370 NEIVGVSNVNVGAG
+370 GEIIGVSNVNVGAG
-384 TITIPIGGRGRFGT
+384 TITIPVGGRGRFGT
-398 AAAGHVTGSIV
+398 AAVGHIARASI

-414 RPDGLFADEVAAT
+414 RPDGLFADEVAAQ

-484 SNAALVP
+484 GNSALHP

-521 DNDAVQVDGVVDDT
+521 DNNALHSNGVVDDT
-535 FETNVT
+535 FETNVA

-557 TNQFTDNSVIH
+557 STNFTDNTVIH

-584 RTSGDRGVRLLT
+584 REAGTRGVRLLT

-604 YPTVTPDVGH
+604 YPTVTPDVGN
-614 QYPVTLRFPNYRVFQ
+614 QYPVTIRLPNYPVFH
-629 PIPTDISGTP
+629 PIPTRITGTP

-671 ILHSSLK
+671 ILHTALK
-678 TTITANA
+678 TTITANLVS
-685 ATMTKTISGQVY
+685 MTKSIAGQIY

-712 STNTGVPPTPTEGEF
+712 SQDAAGDF
-727 EDDPTQVVDPLF
+727 EDDPTRVADPLF

-751 GGRDRTG
+751 GGRDNTG

-782 VGAGTL
+782 VGAGTMGL
-788 GMTMR
+788 TLR
-793 QGSLPTSIQLVPL
+793 PGSSPTSIQLVPL
-806 GAEALSGAPNGWDLT
+806 GAEPLTGANNGWDNT
-821 NNVMTVEFRSQH
+821 GNVMTVEFRSQH

-844 DWADIAIVLTDLGGQ
+844 KWADIAIVLTDMGGH
-859 KDNHPWGSLTIGNP
+859 KSSHPWGSLNIGGSP
-873 PVTYRAGLLGGSA
+873 IRAGLLGGSA
-886 ADGYDLSLPVGAGP
+886 ADGYDLSLPLDGVTDWP
-900 DFFPELESKLLIS
+900 KLDSKLLIS
-913 VTLQYHPGHGAMARV
+913 TTLLYHPGHGAMARV

-958 FPGFTGAPVDETVW
+958 FPGFTGAPTDETVW
-972 PANHIQLWNRLPGL
+972 PSNHVQLWNRLPGL
-986 GWAAPDAPN
+986 GWSAPLAPN

-1003 TEQDREHELFVDS
+1003 TEQDREHELFVDA

-1032 LGGVT
+1032 LGGTT
-1037 YPTIAGPV
+1037 YPTIGGPT
-1045 TTGFAATKCL
+1045 TTGFAADQCL

-1062 AFHPGI
+1062 ALHPAI

-1073 VLWTGTAGTEK
+1073 ELWTGTAGTEK
-1084 RLGIEVP
+1084 RMGIEVP
-1091 QEFMP
+1091 REFMP

-1124 RDSADITNPVF
+1124 RDTADITNPVF
-1135 NIIGGYPTVVGLA
+1135 NIIGGYSTTPGVA
-1148 AVNPMYFLTCLDDQV
+1148 AVNPMYFLTCLDDKV

-1195 SPFGPE
+1195 ATYGQE

-1231 VIGVFDIRDAFT
+1231 VVGVFDIRDAFT
-1243 KTGHLINPIDRWS
+1243 KSGHLINPVDRWS

-1310 DPNNPT
+1310 DPNSPT
-1316 DFADMDFVV
+1316 DFKDMDFVV

-1339 NNYVLARGI
+1339 NNYVTYRKV
-1348 NGAGVAQADG
+1348 NGAGVTQSDG
-1358 DVGLELNEG
+1358 APSSSFLVDG

-1424 WPIQQYDVNGAY
+1424 WPIQQYDANGDY

-1479 NSENAALRKP
+1479 NSTNAALRKP
-1489 DEASSPM
+1489 DAATSSM
-1496 WQVFPRAYSEGQ
+1496 WQVFSRAYSEGQ

-1516 MGLTVVSVGDLD
+1516 MGLTVLSVSELD
-1528 QGIAA
+1528 EGAAA
-1533 STDKKAFIKFKLL
+1533 STNLKAFIKFKLL
-1546 DGSYETLY
+1546 DGSSETLY
-1554 YTRQQSVTAMTAYL
+1554 YTRQQSYAAMGAYL
-1568 AGLGV
+1568 TGLGV
-1573 SNPANNLITIQETIK
+1573 ADPSANLILIQETVK
-1588 PREFKGTYTF
+1588 PQEFKTTYTV
-1598 PAPTTLIPGASTTKN
+1598 PGGTTALAPELSFTSANIPLA
-1613 ATITGASVGDSVVVS
+1613 GASVGDAVIVELNQANAASIG
-1628 YDQDAPMTNV
+1628 NV
-1638 IIRGKVTATD
+1638 NIHGWVDTSGNVKVRLHNHVTPAAFELLGGNNSQAIRDITGANSRLTGD
-1648 TVTLLVTNVVTP
+1648 TVAAHGMSLITVTP
-1660 SAFEMLGAAHDQAAI
+1660 TVFPWADPTKGQVVLVGYVNQA
-1675 KSDTIAVI
+1675 DED
-1683 IGGAPVAIPAHDVS
+1683 G
-1697 APWLYAFTGA
+1697 
-1707 SLTTGSMVIAAYS
+1707 
-1720 ASPGGDQEK
+1720 
-1729 LFFTGYVTGADQV
+1729 LFFTGEVSAANQLLLT
-1742 AIRAHNPTDIP
+1742 AHNPTDVA
-1753 ITPNAGDVLR
+1753 ITWGAGGSKDLR
-1763 VAILEKFD
+1763 IAILEKFD
-1771 VSATSV
+1771 VAA
-1777 FTYDLGT
+1777 FTFAIANL
-1784 EVVNIRVLHTP
+1784 VMNIRVLHTP
-1795 SPLTFDAANETAYE
+1795 AYTFESANETAFN
-1809 TVGKITN
+1809 TLQKIVQ
-1816 HPKISKSLV
+1816 HPNISKSLTARV
-1825 AKISLT
+1825 SLT
-1831 STIRMEAVPTGA
+1831 STMHLEAVPTGG
-1843 EGNQI
+1843 EGNRI
-1848 RIAIGNMDP
+1848 RISVGNMDP
-1857 VIASVIS
+1857 TLS
-1864 SALRLDAPYTN
+1864 SNIVNVLRLETPYTN
-1875 SRTNSVSFR
+1875 DRTTNNQSFKA
-1884 LDTSAN
+1884 DTSAN
-1890 FFGGRDVPMNAGPGT
+1890 FFGGHDFSMNAGPGT

-1929 CENPLIDSS
+1929 CENPLVDSS

-1953 IMPLT
+1953 IIPLT
-1958 NGGDEYTRFMGAPG
+1958 NGGDEYTRFTGAPG

-1987 GAWRRDN
+1987 GAWRRNN

-2007 GPLYVLSGDN
+2007 GPLYVMGGDN
-2017 PGGPVEW
+2017 PGGPVDW
-2024 VSESFPSAITPVL
+2024 VSESFPAAITPVL
-2037 KGGVLVCRA
+2037 KGGILVCRA

-2056 QPLAGATKMSDGDEI
+2056 QPIAGVTKVSDGDEI
-2071 QMVIS
+2071 QMVIA
-2076 TYGMLG
+2076 TYGMFG
-2082 NTDLQRDG
+2082 NTELQKDG

-2128 NPANVILAVYPDGIR
+2128 DPASVTLAVYPDGIR

>member
-1 MAIGDIDFGPGV
+1 MAEDWGTGV
-13 SRPMDA
+13 SQTLSA
-19 VKRQFS
+19 LNRQFS
-25 AIVWQKGKPP
+25 GVVWQKGKPP
-35 LDSELNLMSQVDWE
+35 LDRELNLMSQVDWE
-49 SLRQVVRNYMPSG
+49 SLRQVVRNQMPSG
-62 FLMDPTRSIEDYQFD
+62 FLMDPTRSIEDYQFN
-77 PLWANRFRLG
+77 PAWANRFRLG
-87 NPRIPIGHHDANEKD
+87 NPRIPMGHRDSVEKD
-102 SVVWANVNGWIIPVC
+102 SVVWVNVNGWIIPIC

-122 EGNLFNVINLKAPP
+122 EGNLFNTVNLKAPP
-136 QSDARIDF
+136 SSDARIDF

-168 LWKHGNVN
+168 LWKYGNVS
-176 YGGTNLTDDLED
+176 YGGTNLPDDLED

-200 VQYRLRVQGGGGG
+200 VQYRLRVQGGGRG

-226 LGYPDIYGQGANATP
+226 LGYPDIYGQGTNATP

-305 QNGSFCRTPSAIN
+305 QNGAFCRTPSAIN

-325 TVRLNQFLR
+325 TIAL
-334 SIDGVAAPA
+334 DPA
-343 IVSVTGLAGSGLD
+343 FNLSPTYVGAVTVTGLAGSGLD
-356 DSGHVLSSVFLVID
+356 DAGHVLSSVFLVID
-370 NEIVGVSNVNVGAG
+370 GEIIGVSAVNVGAG
-384 TITIPIGGRGRFGT
+384 TITIPAGGRGRFGT
-398 AAAGHVTGSIV
+398 AAVGHAARATI

-414 RPDGLFADEVAAT
+414 RPDGLFADEVAAQ

-436 NAQDWDFNRLLAHN
+436 NSQDWDFNRLLAHN

-463 KLSAVGDTQGPVV
+463 KLSATGDTQGPVV

-484 SNAALVP
+484 GNAALVP
-491 NYTYPVDGT
+491 NYTYGVDGT

-521 DNDAVQVDGVVDDT
+521 DNDAVQADGVVDDT
-535 FETNVT
+535 FETNVD

-557 TNQFTDNSVIH
+557 ANNFTDNTVIH

-584 RTSGDRGVRLLT
+584 RTPGTRGVRILT

-604 YPTVTPDVGH
+604 YPTVTPDVGN
-614 QYPVTLRFPNYRVFQ
+614 QYPFTIRFPNYQVFQ
-629 PIPTDISGTP
+629 PIPTGIAGTP

-671 ILHSSLK
+671 ILHTALK

-685 ATMTKTISGQVY
+685 ATMTKSIAGPVY
-697 ELDVGINFDTYGNWY
+697 ELDVGINFDTVGNWF
-712 STNTGVPPTPTEGEF
+712 SLDSGGDF
-727 EDDPTQVVDPLF
+727 EDDPTKVADPLF

-768 GDKDSKTNN
+768 GDKDSPTNN

-782 VGAGTL
+782 VGAGTQ

-793 QGSLPTSIQLVPL
+793 PGTLPTSIQLVPL
-806 GAEALSGAPNGWDLT
+806 SPEFPAWDDTT

-844 DWADIAIVLTDLGGQ
+844 DWADVAIVLTDIGGQ
-859 KDNHPWGSLTIGNP
+859 TGDHPWGSLNIGGSDF
-873 PVTYRAGLLGGSA
+873 RGGLLGQGA
-886 ADGYDLSLPVGAGP
+886 ADGYDLSLPVGIGP
-900 DFFPELESKLLIS
+900 TFFPNLESKLLIS
-913 VTLQYHPGHGAMARV
+913 TTLLYHPGHGAMARV

-958 FPGFTGAPVDETVW
+958 FPGNTGAPTDETVW
-972 PANHIQLWNRLPGL
+972 PSNHVQLWNRLPGL
-986 GWAAPDAPN
+986 GWSAPIAPN

-1003 TEQDREHELFVDS
+1003 TEQDREHELFVDA

-1032 LGGVT
+1032 LGGLT
-1037 YPTIAGPV
+1037 YTTIAGPV
-1045 TTGFAATKCL
+1045 TTGFPATKCL

-1062 AFHPGI
+1062 AFYPAI

-1073 VLWTGTAGTEK
+1073 ELWTGTAGTEK

-1091 QEFMP
+1091 KEFMP

-1124 RDSADITNPVF
+1124 RDTADITNPVF
-1135 NIIGGYPTVVGLA
+1135 DIIGGYPTVVGLA
-1148 AVNPMYFLTCLDDQV
+1148 AVNPMYFLTCLDDKV
-1163 TAVDYAKAGTTTL
+1163 TPVDYAKAGTTTS
-1176 WANNVPYV
+1176 WANDVPYV

-1224 PYYGPAR
+1224 PYYGPSR
-1231 VIGVFDIRDAFT
+1231 VIGVYDIRDAFT
-1243 KTGHLINPIDRWS
+1243 KSGHLINPIDRWS

-1304 TRCLNW
+1304 SRCLNW

-1332 AKDWING
+1332 SKDWING

-1348 NGAGVAQADG
+1348 NGGGVAQADG
-1358 DVGLELNEG
+1358 DVALELIEG
-1367 IPMVIP
+1367 VPMVIP

-1424 WPIQQYDVNGAY
+1424 WPIQQYDSSGVY

-1479 NSENAALRKP
+1479 NTPNAALRKP
-1489 DEASSPM
+1489 DSATSPM
-1496 WQVFPRAYSEGQ
+1496 WQVFPRTYSEGQ

-1516 MGLTVVSVGDLD
+1516 MVLTIMSVDALD
-1528 QGIAA
+1528 QGSAA
-1533 STDKKAFIKFKLL
+1533 STDYKGFIKFKLL
-1546 DGSYETLY
+1546 DGSSETLY
-1554 YTRQQSVTAMTAYL
+1554 YTRQQSYAAMQAYL
-1568 AGLGV
+1568 TGLGV
-1573 SNPANNLITIQETIK
+1573 SNPIDNLIVIQETVK
-1588 PREFKGTYTF
+1588 PQEFKGTYTF
-1598 PAPTTLIPGASTTKN
+1598 PAPTVLTPGASTTKTLTV
-1613 ATITGASVGDSVVVS
+1613 AGAAVGDSVVVS
-1628 YDQDAPMTNV
+1628 YDQNAPMTNV
-1638 IIRGKVTATD
+1638 AIRGKVTATD
-1648 TVTLLVTNVVTP
+1648 TVTLLVTNIVTP
-1660 SAFEMLGAAHDQAAI
+1660 SAFEMLGVAHDQAAI
-1675 KSDTIAVI
+1675 KSATTAAIAGVPP
-1683 IGGAPVAIPAHDVS
+1683 GAIPAHDEV
-1697 APWLYAFTGA
+1697 LLGTVAFTGA
-1707 SLTTGSMVIAAYS
+1707 VTTTGSMVLVAYA
-1720 ASPGGDQEK
+1720 ASPGGDQEN
-1729 LFFTGYVTGADQV
+1729 LFFTGYVVGPDQIAV
-1742 AIRAHNPTDIP
+1742 RAHNPTDIP

-1763 VAILEKFD
+1763 MAILERFD
-1771 VSATSV
+1771 VSGTST

-1784 EVVNIRVLHTP
+1784 EAVGVRVLHTP
-1795 SPLTFDAANETAYE
+1795 TYKFDMANETAWE
-1809 TVGKITN
+1809 TLGKIAQ
-1816 HPKISKSLV
+1816 HPKISKSV
-1825 AKISLT
+1825 TVRAGLT
-1831 STIRMEAVPTGA
+1831 STMHLEAVPTGA

-1848 RIAIGNMDP
+1848 QISVGNTSP
-1857 VIASVIS
+1857 VVASVIAN
-1864 SALRLDAPYTN
+1864 ALRLEVPYAN
-1875 SRTNSVSFR
+1875 NRSNNQSFR
-1884 LDTSAN
+1884 ADTSAN
-1890 FFGGRDVPMNAGPGT
+1890 FFGGRDFPMNAGPGT

-1920 ALIQDSDFL
+1920 ALVQDSDFM
-1929 CENPLIDSS
+1929 CENPLVDSS

-1953 IMPLT
+1953 IIPLT

-1972 ELVAQ
+1972 ELIAQ

-1987 GAWRRDN
+1987 GAWRRNN
-1994 LTGSRIFRMYRGG
+1994 LTGSRVFRMYRGG
-2007 GPLYVLSGDN
+2007 GPLYVLGGDT
-2017 PGGPVEW
+2017 PGGPVDW
-2024 VSESFPSAITPVL
+2024 VSESFPAAITPVL

-2056 QPLAGATKMSDGDEI
+2056 QPNAGVTKMSDGDEI
-2071 QMVIS
+2071 QMVIA
-2076 TYGMLG
+2076 TYGMFG
-2082 NTDLQRDG
+2082 NTDLQKDG

-2128 NPANVILAVYPDGIR
+2128 DPSGITLAVYPDGIR